1 MTGPTNRVT
10 PPDPPT
16 AESVA
21 SLPEV
26 LTEEQ
31 AAWLLQLTPGRLTAA
46 AGRDE
51 VPSRKIGRQRLYS
64 KSALLGLIGHA

>member
-10 PPDPPT
+10 PQGTPT
-16 AESVA
+16 ADSVA
-21 SLPEV
+21 TLPEV

-31 AAWLLQLTPGRLTAA
+31 AAWLLQLSPGRLAA
-46 AGRDE
+46 AAQRNE

-64 KSALLGLIGHA
+64 KSALLGLVGQA

>member
-1 MTGPTNRVT
+1 MTNPSNRET
-10 PPDPPT
+10 PHGSPT

-21 SLPEV
+21 ALPEV

-46 AGRDE
+46 AQRNE

-64 KSALLGLIGHA
+64 KSALLGLIGQA